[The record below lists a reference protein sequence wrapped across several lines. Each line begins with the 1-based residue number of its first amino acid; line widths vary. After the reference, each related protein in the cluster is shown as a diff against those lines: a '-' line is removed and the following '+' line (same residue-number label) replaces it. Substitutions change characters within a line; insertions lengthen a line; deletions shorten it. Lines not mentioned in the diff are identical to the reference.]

1 MTIERPMFPPRAEE
15 HCQIILLVIGRK
27 AAGVSPSAAA
37 IRIELEHTAPRVRP
51 PDGISETLKNRNLR
65 DGRKPQWSKAEAA
78 REYWRARLDMESG
91 ISTAQRHGI
100 PEGTNHPPH
109 IADDRWTLLANW
121 RLSVAAQLMT
131 PTPDTRAIAWKK
143 AALEGEQWQWTDLTK
158 ERIEHAIA
166 DDEAF
171 LNTHPVRTKLLKQRG
186 KARMK
191 RRRRSVRKRNR
202 QWIAAHARRLRR

>member
-121 RLSVAAQLMT
+121 PFGRRPAYDAGTRYEGNRLEKGGLGGRAVAMDRPHKGAH
-131 PTPDTRAIAWKK
+131 RA
-143 AALEGEQWQWTDLTK
+143 
-158 ERIEHAIA
+158 
-166 DDEAF
+166 
-171 LNTHPVRTKLLKQRG
+171 
-186 KARMK
+186 
-191 RRRRSVRKRNR
+191 RNR
-202 QWIAAHARRLRR
+202 R